1 MRPRPDQLLTLTH
14 WLVAAGIAG
23 AAHLAVFLPT
33 AGNSLVDH
41 VEPQD
46 AGVTLDLRV
55 AAPAT
60 PAAPPA
66 KRPPQEAR
74 PTLPATAAHRP
85 QRLSR
90 PSATSATSA
99 TSAAGR
105 RPQDDY
111 FTILQQWLAQ
121 FRTYPDAAKHQGWEG
136 VVELSFSIDSRG
148 SIRGATMTRSS
159 GVALLDNA
167 AFELLDRASPL
178 PPPPADDAPLRVT
191 VPVAYRLGVP

>member
-1 MRPRPDQLLTLTH
+1 MLRGVRIGPELRQPLLQNREVVVLRP
-14 WLVAAGIAG
+14 
-23 AAHLAVFLPT
+23 
-33 AGNSLVDH
+33 
-41 VEPQD
+41 
-46 AGVTLDLRV
+46 
-55 AAPAT
+55 
-60 PAAPPA
+60 
-66 KRPPQEAR
+66 
-74 PTLPATAAHRP
+74 
-85 QRLSR
+85 
-90 PSATSATSA
+90 
-99 TSAAGR
+99 AAGR
-105 RPQDDY
+105 RAQDDY